1 MFFRTVGVIVV
12 VIAIGR
18 GGSPTSPSGGD
29 GNPAGQRTFY
39 VAPAGDDAANG
50 SASSPWLTFD
60 HAVAQLRPGDTLYL
74 RSGRYNQQ
82 IFEIKFAQGG
92 TSWSNALTIA
102 SAPGELAVIETI
114 GGDNAIRFADGS
126 VGYVEFRNLV
136 IDGSTADPLS
146 SIVYFGGTSHHIRL
160 RDVEIADAMGSCVLA
175 GGRFHEFLN
184 MNVHGCGRFT
194 GYPTGAN
201 GLYLYTNDSLV
212 EGGQFWNNRAFGVR
226 FLDSAPGQ
234 YGNNN
239 IVRNARIYN
248 NGYGIGIDGTSDTTS
263 GGGGIVLGDTDNAAE
278 SNDIHDNAAGILV
291 FGFNKPARNAKV
303 RSNRV
308 HSNRGIGIEIQEG
321 ALNSDVRNNQV
332 FANGVD
338 IVDSGTATTL
348 NNNGGS

>member
-114 GGDNAIRFADGS
+114 GGDNAIR
-126 VGYVEFRNLV
+126 LV
-136 IDGSTADPLS
+136 TWSSGIWSSTDPPPTRCRALS
-146 SIVYFGGTSHHIRL
+146 TSEARATTFG
-160 RDVEIADAMGSCVLA
+160 CVTW
-175 GGRFHEFLN
+175 RSR
-184 MNVHGCGRFT
+184 MR
-194 GYPTGAN
+194 
-201 GLYLYTNDSLV
+201 
-212 EGGQFWNNRAFGVR
+212 W
-226 FLDSAPGQ
+226 
-234 YGNNN
+234 
-239 IVRNARIYN
+239 
-248 NGYGIGIDGTSDTTS
+248 
-263 GGGGIVLGDTDNAAE
+263 AAACWQ
-278 SNDIHDNAAGILV
+278 AAG
-291 FGFNKPARNAKV
+291 FT
-303 RSNRV
+303 S
-308 HSNRGIGIEIQEG
+308 S
-321 ALNSDVRNNQV
+321 
-332 FANGVD
+332 
-338 IVDSGTATTL
+338 
-348 NNNGGS
+348 